1 MGDGCA
7 RGAARLTKGLSDMDN
22 LDGATF
28 GQIVTRLGLVT
39 EAQLQEV
46 LEEIGERN
54 PPLETLISLLER
66 RGYMTPWQTAKIKRG
81 DADGFFLG
89 GFRILYRVAAGSF
102 GRVYRAD
109 DPRTGRL
116 IALKVLRGKW
126 SRSDVPENKQIIDMF
141 IREGKLGLALK
152 HPNIVE
158 VIAVSQDPASQQY
171 YIAMDFVEGGNLREI
186 LQIRKRL
193 KVPEALQILEEAA
206 AGLGYAFSKGVTH
219 RDVKLTNLLISSQGH
234 CKLVDF
240 GLAQLFE
247 TVENTRK
254 EKDHINRTV
263 DYAGLERATGVKE
276 GDVRSD
282 IYFLGCVFY
291 EMLTGR
297 SPLVMTRARALRMQ
311 RTRFEEVRPI
321 SRDELSAPPSLF
333 LLVETMMALNPASR
347 YQTLSQLLDA
357 IRATRRDLDGITA
370 AAAPGAGALEMP
382 SKPRTVFVVEKDD
395 RLMNT
400 MRDRFKELG
409 YRVLITMDPARALE
423 RFRQQPYDALVIDA
437 GTTDFEGRTA
447 FERVLAEADRRELPF
462 AGVLLLSEEQ
472 ASWRDELP
480 EHRRASVLML
490 PANVKQIHRKLQS
503 LLKTPPGTKA

>member
-1 MGDGCA
+1 ME
-7 RGAARLTKGLSDMDN
+7 N

-28 GQIVTRLGLVT
+28 GQIAVRLGLLT
-39 EAQLQEV
+39 DAQLKEV
-46 LEEIGERN
+46 IEEIGERN
-54 PPLETLISLLER
+54 PPLDTLVSLLER
-66 RGYMTPWQTAKIKRG
+66 RGFITPWQTAKIRRG
-81 DADGFFLG
+81 DSDGFFLG

-109 DPRTGRL
+109 DPRTGRM
-116 IALKVLRGKW
+116 IALKVLRSKW
-126 SRSDVPENKQIIDMF
+126 CRTENPENKQIIDNF

-158 VIAVSQDPASQQY
+158 VVAVAQDPSSQQY

-193 KVPEALQILEEAA
+193 KVSEALQILEEAA
-206 AGLGYAFSKGVTH
+206 VGLAYAFAKGVTH
-219 RDVKLTNLLISSQGH
+219 RDIKLTNLLISSQGH

-240 GLAQLFE
+240 GLAQMFE

-297 SPLVMTRARALRMQ
+297 SPLVMTRARSLRMQ
-311 RTRFEEVRPI
+311 KTRFEEVRPI
-321 SRDELSAPPSLF
+321 SRDELSAPASVF
-333 LLVETMMALNPASR
+333 LLAETMMALNPSSR
-347 YQTLSQLLDA
+347 YQTMSQMLDA
-357 IRATRRDLDGITA
+357 IRAARRDVDGV
-370 AAAPGAGALEMP
+370 AAPSAGIPAEAVP
-382 SKPRTVFVVEKDD
+382 AKTRTVFVVEKDD
-395 RLMNT
+395 RLMNK
-400 MRDRFKELG
+400 MRDRFKEFG
-409 YRVLITMDPARALE
+409 YRVLITMDPARAIE
-423 RFRQQPYDALVIDA
+423 RFRQQPYEALVIDA

-447 FERVLAEADRRELPF
+447 FERVLAEADRRDLPF

-472 ASWRDELP
+472 ADWRQELP
-480 EHRRASVLML
+480 EHRRAAILML
-490 PANVKQIHRKLQS
+490 PANVKQIHQKLEM
-503 LLKTPPGTKA
+503 LLRA

>member
-1 MGDGCA
+1 ME
-7 RGAARLTKGLSDMDN
+7 N

-28 GQIVTRLGLVT
+28 GQIALRLGLLN
-39 EAQLQEV
+39 EAQFQEA
-46 LEEIGERN
+46 LEELGLRN
-54 PPLETLISLLER
+54 PPLDALVSLLER
-66 RGYMTPWQTAKIKRG
+66 RGFVTPWQTGKIRRG
-81 DADGFFLG
+81 DSDGFFLG
-89 GFRILYRVAAGSF
+89 GYRILYRVAAGSF

-109 DPRTGRL
+109 DPRTGRM

-126 SRSDVPENKQIIDMF
+126 SRTDNPENQQIIDMF
-141 IREGKLGLALK
+141 IREGKLGLALR

-158 VIAVSQDPASQQY
+158 VISVAKDPASLQY

-193 KVPEALQILEEAA
+193 KLPEAMQILEEAA
-206 AGLGYAFSKGVTH
+206 SGLAYAFSKGVTH
-219 RDVKLTNLLISSQGH
+219 RDIKLTNLLISAQGH

-240 GLAQLFE
+240 GLAQMFE

-297 SPLVMTRARALRMQ
+297 SPLLMTRARQVRMQ
-311 RTRFEEVRPI
+311 RTRFEEVRHI
-321 SRDELSAPPSLF
+321 SRDELSAPPSVF

-347 YQTLSQLLDA
+347 YQTLTQLLDA
-357 IRATRRDLDGITA
+357 IRAARRDVDGGQKPDGQPE
-370 AAAPGAGALEMP
+370 APT
-382 SKPRTVFVVEKDD
+382 KPRTVFVVEKDD

-400 MRDRFKELG
+400 MRDRFKEFG
-409 YRVLITMDPARALE
+409 YRVLITMDPARAIE
-423 RFRQQPYDALVIDA
+423 RFRQQPYDALVVDA
-437 GTTDFEGRTA
+437 GTTDVEGKTA
-447 FERVLAEADRRELPF
+447 FERVLAEADRREVPF

-472 ASWRDELP
+472 ASWKDDLP
-480 EHRRASVLML
+480 NHRRAAVLMM
-490 PANVKQIHRKLQS
+490 PANVKQIHQKLDAI
-503 LLKTPPGTKA
+503 LRA

>member
-1 MGDGCA
+1 ME
-7 RGAARLTKGLSDMDN
+7 N

-28 GQIVTRLGLVT
+28 GQIAVRLGLLT
-39 EAQLQEV
+39 EAQLLEA
-46 LEEIGERN
+46 LEELGQRN
-54 PPLETLISLLER
+54 PALEALINFLER
-66 RGYMTPWQTAKIKRG
+66 RGYITPWQTAKIKRG

-89 GFRILYRVAAGSF
+89 GYRILYRVAAGSF

-109 DPRTGRL
+109 DPRTGRM

-126 SRSDVPENKQIIDMF
+126 SRSDNPENQQIIDMF
-141 IREGKLGLALK
+141 IREGKLGLALR

-158 VIAVSQDPASQQY
+158 VIAVAKDAASGQY

-193 KVPEALQILEEAA
+193 KLPEAMQILEESA
-206 AGLGYAFSKGVTH
+206 AGLAYAFSKGVTH
-219 RDVKLTNLLISSQGH
+219 RDIKLTNLLISSQGH

-240 GLAQLFE
+240 GLAQMFE

-263 DYAGLERATGVKE
+263 DYAGLERATAVKE

-297 SPLVMTRARALRMQ
+297 SPLVMTRARQLRMQ

-321 SRDELSAPPSLF
+321 SRDELSAPASVF
-333 LLVETMMALNPASR
+333 SLVETMMALNPSSR
-347 YQTLSQLLDA
+347 FQTLTQLLDA
-357 IRATRRDLDGITA
+357 VRAARRDVDGV
-370 AAAPGAGALEMP
+370 AAPVGTPEAP
-382 SKPRTVFVVEKDD
+382 VKPRTVFIVEKDD

-400 MRDRFKELG
+400 MRDRFKEFG
-409 YRVLITMDPARALE
+409 YRVLISMDPTRALE
-423 RFRQQPYDALVIDA
+423 RFRQQPFDALVVDA
-437 GTTDFEGRTA
+437 GTTEMEGRTV
-447 FERVLAEADRRELPF
+447 FERVLAEADRREVPF

-472 ASWRDELP
+472 AGWKEDLP
-480 EHRRASVLML
+480 NHRKAAVLMM
-490 PANVKQIHRKLQS
+490 PANVKQIHQKLDAI
-503 LLKTPPGTKA
+503 LRA

>member
-1 MGDGCA
+1 ME
-7 RGAARLTKGLSDMDN
+7 N

-28 GQIVTRLGLVT
+28 GQIASRLGLLN
-39 EAQLQEV
+39 EAQLLEA
-46 LEEIGERN
+46 LEELGVRN
-54 PPLETLISLLER
+54 PPFDALVNLLER
-66 RGYMTPWQTAKIKRG
+66 RGFITPWQTGKIKRG

-89 GFRILYRVAAGSF
+89 GYRILYRVAAGSF

-109 DPRTGRL
+109 DPRTGRM

-126 SRSDVPENKQIIDMF
+126 SRSDNPENQQIIDMF
-141 IREGKLGLALK
+141 IREGKLGLALR

-158 VIAVSQDPASQQY
+158 VLAVAKDPSSGQY

-193 KVPEALQILEEAA
+193 KLPEAMQILEEAA
-206 AGLGYAFSKGVTH
+206 SGLAYAFSKGVTH
-219 RDVKLTNLLISSQGH
+219 RDVKLTNLLISSQGLH

-240 GLAQLFE
+240 GLAQMFE

-254 EKDHINRTV
+254 EKDRINRTV
-263 DYAGLERATGVKE
+263 DYAGLERATAVKE

-297 SPLVMTRARALRMQ
+297 SPLVMTRARQLRMQ

-321 SRDELSAPPSLF
+321 SRDELSAPASVF
-333 LLVETMMALNPASR
+333 LLAETMMALNPSSR
-347 YQTLSQLLDA
+347 YQTLTQLLDA
-357 IRATRRDLDGITA
+357 VRAARRDVDGVQAPVGATA
-370 AAAPGAGALEMP
+370 APEAPT
-382 SKPRTVFVVEKDD
+382 KVRTVFVVEKDD

-400 MRDRFKELG
+400 MRDRFKEFG
-409 YRVLITMDPARALE
+409 YRVLITMDPARAIE
-423 RFRQQPYDALVIDA
+423 RFRQQPYDALVVDA
-437 GTTDFEGRTA
+437 GTTDVEGRTA
-447 FERVLAEADRRELPF
+447 FERVLAEADRREVPF

-472 ASWRDELP
+472 AGWKEDIP
-480 EHRRASVLML
+480 NHRRAAILMM
-490 PANVKQIHRKLQS
+490 PANVKQIHQKLDAI
-503 LLKTPPGTKA
+503 LRA